1 MHNDPRRDART
12 EMSIARMHGVQP
24 SIPWGTPGMDL
35 SRLNLTYATFQ
46 GSNLRGA
53 HLAGT
58 NLAGAD
64 LANIDLSGANLT
76 ETNLTAAN
84 LTGANL
90 SGANLQSASL
100 RDSWLRDT
108 NFTNANLDDAVF
120 GGSGVT
126 PEQLRSARGLHPATW
141 FMLDIPEETKAQLL
155 PQDEDTRRLLYNLLD
170 DWEGTLGEAI
180 ATAETLRAA

>member
-12 EMSIARMHGVQP
+12 EMSIARMRGTQP
-24 SIPWGTPGMDL
+24 AIPWGTPGMDL

-46 GSNLRGA
+46 GSDLRGA
-53 HLAGT
+53 NLTGT

-76 ETNLTAAN
+76 ETN